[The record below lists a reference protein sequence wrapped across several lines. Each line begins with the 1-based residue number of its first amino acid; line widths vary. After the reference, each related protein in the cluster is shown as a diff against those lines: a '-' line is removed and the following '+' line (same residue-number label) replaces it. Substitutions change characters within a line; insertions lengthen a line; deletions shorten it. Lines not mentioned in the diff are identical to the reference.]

1 MGFFASFVAPC
12 PWPFDLP
19 VLGPFFVYNKRME
32 QIVRLLWSPVALG
45 EMPHEPGLYLV
56 AFSDGTV
63 ETYPMEPGE
72 INTGVIR
79 SGNLKGEYWALN
91 IGHPDDG

>member
-1 MGFFASFVAPC
+1 MPLAPRFLQAS
-12 PWPFDLP
+12 
-19 VLGPFFVYNKRME
+19 GPFFMYNKPME
-32 QIVRLLWSPVALG
+32 QIVRLLWSPVAPG

-72 INTGVIR
+72 IGVGKIR
-79 SGNLKGEYWALN
+79 SGNLTGEYWALN